1 MSTLQEA
8 KQQILKELK
17 KAMGREFSPSLDDLS
32 RPPDSAMGDIAFACF
47 GLAKALKKNPAE
59 LAREIAAKVG
69 PKLFIKKIEAQ
80 GPYVNFTL
88 DDARFGAAVLAE
100 IEKQKYQYG
109 VSSAGGKA
117 KIMVE
122 YANIN
127 THKMIHIGHLRN
139 FFLGQATI
147 NVLRASGQT
156 VIPVYYIN
164 DLGMHVASVVWAHQT
179 LHAAEEPAGEDKIAF
194 LGDLY
199 TEAVKKMEESP
210 EVKAEISKV
219 FQVLESGKGPEQKLW
234 KKTRKWSLAYIHDVY
249 HELGL
254 EIQKKYYESDLI
266 KPTRKIIEG
275 LIKKGIVVHSDGAWI
290 VDLKDQGLGVN
301 LLVKSD
307 KTLLYNAKDLAL
319 ALRKEKDFHPTRSV
333 YVVDARQS
341 HALAQLFATLKRMEF
356 RHELVHLSYEFVT
369 LADAAMSSRR
379 GNILRYEVFRDAMI
393 ELALAETKKRHADWP
408 QQKIEKVARA
418 IAFAGMRFSMLKQD
432 SEKKIVFDMEEALSF
447 DGFTGPYL
455 LYSFARIESLMR
467 KAPFVP
473 VATFTHTPEPVEHRL
488 LTLLARYPEV
498 VFEAGQ
504 KLAVAPLAQYLF
516 EVAHTF
522 AELYETVPILS
533 SPREVGVERLGLAAA
548 AARVLENGLGLLG
561 IETVPEM

>member
-156 VIPVYYIN
+156 V
-164 DLGMHVASVVWAHQT
+164 
-179 LHAAEEPAGEDKIAF
+179 
-194 LGDLY
+194 
-199 TEAVKKMEESP
+199 
-210 EVKAEISKV
+210 
-219 FQVLESGKGPEQKLW
+219 
-234 KKTRKWSLAYIHDVY
+234 TRKWSLAYIHDVY